1 MAKLSINVDHVASV
15 RQARKASE
23 PDPVAAA
30 LAAEMVGA
38 DGITVHLRGDRR
50 HIQDR
55 DLKILRQVVKTVLTL
70 EMAATEEMLEIA
82 LKVKPNVVTL
92 VPERD
97 GELTTEGGLDLEAN
111 FENLSQAVS
120 RLQLDGRLVSLFV
133 NPDEESL
140 KASARLRA
148 DYVELNT
155 DSYACARGVAEQ
167 IVQLE
172 RLEKMTSLAHRLNLG
187 VNMGH
192 GLDYRN
198 ISNLVQIRNIHEFSI
213 GHAVVARATMVG
225 FEKAVKEMLYLIRG
239 LR

>member
-15 RQARKASE
+15 RQARKANE

-38 DGITVHLRGDRR
+38 DGITIHLRGDRR

-55 DLKILRQVVKTVLTL
+55 DLKILKQVVKTVLTL
-70 EMAATEEMLEIA
+70 EMSATEEMLEIA
-82 LKVKPNVVTL
+82 LKVKPNVITL

-111 FENLSQAVS
+111 FEKLSQAIS

-133 NPDEESL
+133 NPDEESI
-140 KASARLRA
+140 KASARLRV

-155 DSYACARGVAEQ
+155 DNYACAKGVAEQ
-167 IVQLE
+167 IAQLE
-172 RLEKMTSLAHRLNLG
+172 RLEKMASLAHRLNLG

-213 GHAVVARATMVG
+213 GHAVVARAIMVG
-225 FEKAVKEMLYLIRG
+225 FEKAVREMLYLVRG